1 MINKRLLSMVP
12 GCMRLIL
19 SKTAV
24 NWGSLICSVCFW
36 LTIAG
41 MTDAIRT
48 EKAGALSAFAVAVCL
63 CCVALKFIFT
73 RVSSALTH
81 RISSNV
87 KVSLRNAVYE
97 KVSELGGDTSGR
109 KNGRNDNGGFSTSEI
124 VQLAGEGVEQLE
136 SYFGNYLPQLFYALL
151 APLTLFVVFMRFS
164 ALTAVVLLLCVPVIP
179 GAIIAVQKIAKRLLS
194 GYWGAYTDLGDS
206 FLENLQG
213 LTTLKVYGADEER
226 HLKMNEEAERFRV
239 VTMKVLTMQLNS
251 ITVMDLVAY
260 GGTAAGGI
268 LAARAYI
275 TGATGFGG
283 AVAMIFLA
291 SEFFLAMRSLGSF
304 FHVAMNG
311 LAASERMFK
320 LFDTEPQERGAQE
333 FSYGDIELRNVGFSY
348 DAERS
353 TLSGINAKIKR
364 GSIVSVAGESG
375 CGKSTLAAIMSGQL
389 ADYSGSIK
397 ICGTELS
404 DISAESLRKNVTVV
418 SSGSYI
424 FAGTVRQ
431 TLHEGRAGASR
442 QEMEDILAKTGLVD
456 FVNANGGL
464 DMILAERG
472 SNLSGGQRQRLAL
485 ARALMKDSP
494 VYIFD
499 EASSNIDAESEEII
513 MDVIRSMSGK
523 HTVIFISH
531 RLANSQNADT
541 ILFMK
546 NGMIA
551 EQGSHNELM
560 RAGGAYA
567 ELYSRQKALEDT
579 CCRGGDA
586 QCAETA

>member
-41 MTDAIRT
+41 IVDVVRM

-73 RVSSALTH
+73 RVSAALTH

-87 KVSLRNAVYE
+87 KVRLRDAVYE
-97 KVSELGGDTSGR
+97 KVSELGGNSSGG
-109 KNGRNDNGGFSTSEI
+109 KNGGFSTSEI

-164 ALTAVVLLLCVPVIP
+164 ALTAVVLILCVPVIP

-320 LFDTEPQERGAQE
+320 LFDTEPQERGSQE

-353 TLSGINAKIKR
+353 TLSGISAKIKR
-364 GSIVSVAGESG
+364 GGIVSVAGESG

-397 ICGTELS
+397 VCGTELS

-431 TLHEGRAGASR
+431 TLQEGRAGASR
-442 QEMEDILAKTGLVD
+442 QEMENILAKTGLID

-464 DMILAERG
+464 DMPLAERG

-513 MDVIRSMSGK
+513 MEVIRSMRGK

-531 RLANSQNADT
+531 RLANSQSADE

-546 NGMIA
+546 NGRIA

-586 QCAETA
+586 PCAETA